1 MLLQLYNV
9 NIRMLL
15 CYVNIYTTT
24 KKFTTRIINVISTM
38 INHIVI
44 HTTDSISNSNNII
57 NTTAAKW

>member
-1 MLLQLYNV
+1 MLIFILLLQ
-9 NIRMLL
+9 
-15 CYVNIYTTT
+15 
-24 KKFTTRIINVISTM
+24 KKFTTKIINVISTM